1 MRAAWNRLGANAI
14 SYWHRLSTGLAK
26 GSGLP
31 RVTFE
36 GFTAITELILD
47 SPRQILHAL
56 AVHCY
61 SCAAKTWRR
70 NHEFISTRC
79 SNIIIFLASSK
90 CHVCRLRIAVI
101 LNIQISPILFE
112 RLICVFAGR
121 APLARIRSKL
131 GLSRLG
137 NSRAWR
143 KMINIRSFLIW
154 VGGKRKEGE
163 LFLRITPV
171 GRPRNID
178 NRGKEWSH
186 VGVDITRRCS
196 YIEPRY
202 KWDPFLFS
210 FFFQSFQLTRT
221 PINYRL
227 FSFALSL
234 PN

>member
-14 SYWHRLSTGLAK
+14 SYWHRLSAGLAK

-61 SCAAKTWRR
+61 SYAAKTWRR

-90 CHVCRLRIAVI
+90 CHVCRIAWYWIFKFRRFSLSV
-101 LNIQISPILFE
+101 LY
-112 RLICVFAGR
+112 VFSLEG
-121 APLARIRSKL
+121 PPTRIRSKL

-171 GRPRNID
+171 GRARNID

-227 FSFALSL
+227 FSFSFSL

>member
-14 SYWHRLSTGLAK
+14 SYWHRLSAGLAK

-56 AVHCY
+56 GVHCY
-61 SCAAKTWRR
+61 SYAAKTWRR

-121 APLARIRSKL
+121 APSLRVFVRSSAYL
-131 GLSRLG
+131 GWAIVEHDGKWSTFVRSLFGLEGNGRRESYSWELRRL
-137 NSRAWR
+137 
-143 KMINIRSFLIW
+143 
-154 VGGKRKEGE
+154 VE
-163 LFLRITPV
+163 LEI
-171 GRPRNID
+171 
-178 NRGKEWSH
+178 
-186 VGVDITRRCS
+186 
-196 YIEPRY
+196 
-202 KWDPFLFS
+202 
-210 FFFQSFQLTRT
+210 
-221 PINYRL
+221 
-227 FSFALSL
+227 
-234 PN
+234 